1 MNFVAVAFGGA
12 AGALAR
18 YLCQLAMPPSASHWG
33 ATLTVNILGSFII
46 GVMWALSR
54 SCMSP
59 MWWLLLVT
67 GFLGGFTT
75 FSSFS
80 LDAVRLFE
88 QGQALRA
95 LLYVAASVIFSLSAC
110 LSAVWL
116 TQRFIKLS

>member
-1 MNFVAVAFGGA
+1 MNFVAVAAGGA

-18 YLCQLAMPPSASHWG
+18 YLCQLAMPASASHWG
-33 ATLTVNILGSFII
+33 ATLAVNIAGSFVI

-54 SCMSP
+54 SCITP
-59 MWWLLLVT
+59 LWWLLLVT

-80 LDAVRLFE
+80 LDTVRLVE

-95 LLYVAASVIFSLSAC
+95 LLYVAGSVILSLAAC
-110 LSAVWL
+110 ASAVWL
-116 TQRFIKLS
+116 TQRLIKLS